1 MVCTSRRKRSA
12 THRHQ
17 DWNQVSCLTSETLN
31 QAILKNTSVWNCLLG
46 VWVSTPRR
54 EGQGIFFSNLKFKQ
68 LKIGKKNKNLLIKK
82 KLTYFLLI
90 KFNQCGVHVL
100 QWGGR
105 QFQLY
110 KQYNFYFGPWSK
122 NKYGPF

>member
-12 THRHQ
+12 THRHR

-31 QAILKNTSVWNCLLG
+31 QAFLKNTSVWNCLSG
-46 VWVSTPRR
+46 VSTPKR
-54 EGQGIFFSNLKFKQ
+54 EGGIFFFKLKFKQ

-82 KLTYFLLI
+82 KLPYFLLI
-90 KFNQCGVHVL
+90 KFNQCGVL

-105 QFQLY
+105 QFQILVNNIILFLIHGV
-110 KQYNFYFGPWSK
+110 KK
-122 NKYGPF
+122 NMDHFNSI